1 MIYMLWTSSLLLL
14 CGIMKWGQ
22 RKRID
27 EIMKLIKQLNRGD
40 YSIPMKQDDFAIL
53 EDEIYK
59 LFLMLV
65 EEREQTKKSSDS

>member
-1 MIYMLWTSSLLLL
+1 
-14 CGIMKWGQ
+14 MKWGQ

-65 EEREQTKKSSDS
+65 EEREQTKKSSGS